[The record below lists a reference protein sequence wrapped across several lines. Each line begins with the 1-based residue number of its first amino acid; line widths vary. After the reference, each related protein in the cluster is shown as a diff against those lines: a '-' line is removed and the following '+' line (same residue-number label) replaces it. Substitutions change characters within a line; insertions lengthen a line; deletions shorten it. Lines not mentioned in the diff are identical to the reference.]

1 MGIYLN
7 PGNEEFYNA
16 VRNSKIY
23 VDKTEL
29 IKFTNSVLCS
39 EQRNV
44 CVSRPRRFGKSM
56 AANML
61 LAYYSKGCNSA
72 ELFDKLAI
80 ASEEG
85 YKSNLNKYNVIHLN
99 MIDFLSRTDSINELI
114 EYLKKK
120 VLRELKKEYPDID
133 CFDWN
138 DLVDVLETIHYE
150 KKQPFIFIIDEWDC
164 IFRKYPHNVEEQK
177 KYLDFLRF
185 LLKDKSYVAL
195 AYMTG
200 ILPIKKHGEHSAL
213 NMFDEYSMTNQREL
227 AEFTGFTEEEVSGLC
242 VQYDMPYEKMKQ
254 WYDGYEL
261 KGVQI
266 YNPRSVVMALLG
278 HDFDSYWTKTETYE
292 ALKKY
297 IQLDM
302 YNLKALVTRLIAGES
317 VPVNPDKFQN
327 DMTTLQSADDVLTLL
342 VHLGYLTYDF

>member
-1 MGIYLN
+1 
-7 PGNEEFYNA
+7 
-16 VRNSKIY
+16 
-23 VDKTEL
+23 
-29 IKFTNSVLCS
+29 
-39 EQRNV
+39 
-44 CVSRPRRFGKSM
+44 M

-61 LAYYSKGCNSA
+61 LAYYSRGCNSA

-85 YKSNLNKYNVIHLN
+85 YESNLNKYNVIHLN
-99 MIDFLSRTDSINELI
+99 MIDFLSRTDSIDDLI

-120 VLRELKKEYPDID
+120 VLRELKKEYSDID

-200 ILPIKKHGEHSAL
+200 ILPIKKYGEHSAL

-227 AEFTGFTEEEVSGLC
+227 AEFTGFTEEEV
-242 VQYDMPYEKMKQ
+242 KQ
-254 WYDGYEL
+254 
-261 KGVQI
+261 
-266 YNPRSVVMALLG
+266 
-278 HDFDSYWTKTETYE
+278 T
-292 ALKKY
+292 
-297 IQLDM
+297 
-302 YNLKALVTRLIAGES
+302 
-317 VPVNPDKFQN
+317 
-327 DMTTLQSADDVLTLL
+327 
-342 VHLGYLTYDF
+342 VHTV